1 MGDPQIPVSTD
12 SLPPKKGCTPLPGA
26 DKPDFW
32 AEKREAAGP
41 SRPSTETLISPSF
54 SVLTQLHPPRARCL
68 PSRSPAGH
76 APQRT
81 ARELQRSPA
90 EGGSCLARRDGKG
103 PTRHHL
109 PPPTLPLATQ
119 TRVPPSRKPPWGSE
133 RQSPRRGHLRSA
145 REERVSDS
153 CEAFAARVLQNG

>member
-1 MGDPQIPVSTD
+1 MSTD

-90 EGGSCLARRDGKG
+90 EGGSCLARRDRKG

-119 TRVPPSRKPPWGSE
+119 TRVPPSRKPPRGSE